1 MRKLRFILLLAGLVL
16 IGGLWLFFGR
26 QQQSQAPAAGAPRNG
41 QGQHAGAGGRPDG
54 GGRRAGAQGGN
65 NAVPVVAGSV
75 QKKDVQIYLDGIGTV
90 QAFNMVAIK
99 PRVDGQ
105 IQQIAFNEGQ
115 DVKQGDLL
123 AVIDPRPYQAALDQ
137 ATGKKAQDVAQLA
150 NARTVFQR
158 DSELLAKRVL
168 DQQTYDTQKYQVD
181 QFEAA
186 IKTDDANIESA
197 QVQLDYTRVTA
208 PINGRVGV
216 RLVDVGNIVHA
227 TDTTGIV
234 VITQLHPISVLFT
247 LPQQQ
252 LQQVNEEVG
261 KGTLKV
267 LAVGRSDSKPLG
279 EGSLAVVDNQ
289 IDPQTGTF
297 KLKATFSNDELK
309 LWPGQF
315 VNARLLV
322 KVQKDG
328 LVVPASVVQRGPQG
342 TFAYV
347 INQKKTA
354 EMRPIKVGQ
363 VDGGSALIEDGLN
376 EGEQVVVDG
385 YYKLQPGA
393 QVDITNP
400 QPNQSPTI
408 GKEQPRAAAPMSASA
423 SVSAG

>member
-1 MRKLRFILLLAGLVL
+1 MRKLRFIFLLAGLVL
-16 IGGLWLFFGR
+16 IGGLWFFFGR
-26 QQQSQAPAAGAPRNG
+26 QQQSQRPGAGVPTTG
-41 QGQHAGAGGRPDG
+41 QGQHAGAGGTRG
-54 GGRRAGAQGGN
+54 GGDRRAGAQGGN
-65 NAVPVVAGSV
+65 SAVPVVAGSV
-75 QKKDVQIYLDGIGTV
+75 QKKDVPIYLDGIGTV
-90 QAFNMVAIK
+90 QAFNMVTIK

-105 IQQIAFNEGQ
+105 IQEIAFKEGQ

-137 ATGKKAQDVAQLA
+137 AIGKKAQDVAQLA

-158 DSELLAKRVL
+158 DSELLAKKVL

-181 QFEAA
+181 QFDAA

-197 QVQLDYTRVTA
+197 QVQLNYTRITA
-208 PINGRVGV
+208 PIDGRVGV

-234 VITQLHPISVLFT
+234 VITQLHPISVIFT

-267 LAVGRSDSKPLG
+267 LAVDRDNSKPLG

-297 KLKATFSNDELK
+297 KLKATFPNDELK

-363 VDGGSALIEDGLN
+363 VEGGSALIEDGLK

-393 QVDITNP
+393 RVDITNP

-408 GKEQPRAAAPMSASA
+408 GKKQPRAAAPMS
-423 SVSAG
+423 VTAG

>member
-1 MRKLRFILLLAGLVL
+1 
-16 IGGLWLFFGR
+16 
-26 QQQSQAPAAGAPRNG
+26 
-41 QGQHAGAGGRPDG
+41 
-54 GGRRAGAQGGN
+54 
-65 NAVPVVAGSV
+65 
-75 QKKDVQIYLDGIGTV
+75 
-90 QAFNMVAIK
+90 
-99 PRVDGQ
+99 
-105 IQQIAFNEGQ
+105 
-115 DVKQGDLL
+115 
-123 AVIDPRPYQAALDQ
+123 
-137 ATGKKAQDVAQLA
+137 
-150 NARTVFQR
+150 
-158 DSELLAKRVL
+158 
-168 DQQTYDTQKYQVD
+168 
-181 QFEAA
+181 
-186 IKTDDANIESA
+186 
-197 QVQLDYTRVTA
+197 
-208 PINGRVGV
+208 
-216 RLVDVGNIVHA
+216 
-227 TDTTGIV
+227 
-234 VITQLHPISVLFT
+234 

-297 KLKATFSNDELK
+297 KLKATFPNDELK

-363 VDGGSALIEDGLN
+363 VGGGSALIEDGLK

>member
-1 MRKLRFILLLAGLVL
+1 MRFILLLAGLVL

-26 QQQSQAPAAGAPRNG
+26 QQQSQAPGAAALGTR
-41 QGQHAGAGGRPDG
+41 QGQHAGAGGRPGG
-54 GGRRAGAQGGN
+54 GGRQAGGQGGN

-75 QKKDVQIYLDGIGTV
+75 QKKDVPIYLDGIGTV
-90 QAFNMVAIK
+90 QAFNMVTIK

-105 IQQIAFNEGQ
+105 IEQIAFNEGQ

-137 ATGKKAQDVAQLA
+137 AIGKKAQDVAQLA
-150 NARTVFQR
+150 NARTLFQR
-158 DSELLAKRVL
+158 DSELLAKKVL

-181 QFEAA
+181 QLEAA

-208 PINGRVGV
+208 PIDGRVGV
-216 RLVDVGNIVHA
+216 RLVDIGNIVHA

-234 VITQLHPISVLFT
+234 VITQLHPISVMFT

-267 LAVGRSDSKPLG
+267 LAVDRNNSKPLG
-279 EGSLAVVDNQ
+279 QGSLAVVDNQ

-297 KLKATFSNDELK
+297 KLKATFPNDELK

-363 VDGGSALIEDGLN
+363 VEGGSALIEDGLK

-400 QPNQSPTI
+400 QPDQSPTI

>member
-1 MRKLRFILLLAGLVL
+1 MRKLRFIFLLAGLVL

-26 QQQSQAPAAGAPRNG
+26 QQQSQAPGGGPHTTG
-41 QGQHAGAGGRPDG
+41 HGQHAGAGGAPGG
-54 GGRRAGAQGGN
+54 GGRRRGAQGPG
-65 NAVPVVAGSV
+65 NAVPVVAGTV
-75 QKKDVQIYLDGIGTV
+75 QKKDVPIYLDGIGTV
-90 QAFNMVAIK
+90 QAFNMVTVRA
-99 PRVDGQ
+99 RVDGQ
-105 IQQIAFNEGQ
+105 IEKIAFQEGQ
-115 DVKQGDLL
+115 DVKKGDLL

-137 ATGKKAQDVAQLA
+137 AIGKKAQDVAQLG

-158 DSELLAKRVL
+158 DSELLAKKVL

-186 IKTDDANIESA
+186 IKADDANIGSA
-197 QVQLDYTRVTA
+197 QVQLNYTQITA
-208 PINGRVGV
+208 PIDGRVGV

-227 TDTTGIV
+227 SDTTGIV
-234 VITQLHPISVLFT
+234 VITQLKPISVMFT

-252 LQQVNEEVG
+252 LPQVNEEAA

-267 LAVGRSDSKPLG
+267 LAVDRDNTKPLG

-289 IDPQTGTF
+289 IDPQTGTV
-297 KLKATFSNDELK
+297 KMKGTFPNDQLT

-354 EMRPIKVGQ
+354 EMRAIKVGP
-363 VDGGSALIEDGLN
+363 VEGGLALIEDGLK

-385 YYKLQPGA
+385 YYKLQPGS

-400 QPNQSPTI
+400 QQGEQPTI

-423 SVSAG
+423 SVSAS

>member
-1 MRKLRFILLLAGLVL
+1 MRKLRFIFLLVGLVL

-26 QQQSQAPAAGAPRNG
+26 QQQSQAPGGGLPTTG
-41 QGQHAGAGGRPDG
+41 HGQHAGAGEAPGG
-54 GGRRAGAQGGN
+54 GGRRGGTQAGN
-65 NAVPVVAGSV
+65 NAVPVVAGAV
-75 QKKDVQIYLDGIGTV
+75 QKKDVPIYLDGIGTV
-90 QAFNMVAIK
+90 QAYNMVTIK

-105 IQQIAFNEGQ
+105 IQEIAFKEGQ

-137 ATGKKAQDVAQLA
+137 AIGKKSQDVAQLA

-158 DSELLAKRVL
+158 DSELLAKKVL

-181 QFEAA
+181 QFDAA

-197 QVQLDYTRVTA
+197 QVQLNYTHITA
-208 PINGRVGV
+208 PIDGRVGV
-216 RLVDVGNIVHA
+216 RLVDMGNIVHA

-234 VITQLHPISVLFT
+234 VITQLKPISVIFT

-252 LQQVNEEVG
+252 LQQVNDEAG
-261 KGTLKV
+261 KGGLKV
-267 LAVGRSDSKPLG
+267 RAVDRDNSKPLG

-297 KLKATFSNDELK
+297 KLKATFPNDELK

-347 INQKKTA
+347 INQQKTA

-363 VDGGSALIEDGLN
+363 VEGGSALIEDGLK

-423 SVSAG
+423 SVSAS

>member
-1 MRKLRFILLLAGLVL
+1 MRKLRFIFLLAGLVL

-26 QQQSQAPAAGAPRNG
+26 QQQSQAPGTGAPSTG
-41 QGQHAGAGGRPDG
+41 HGQHAGAGGAPGG
-54 GGRRAGAQGGN
+54 GGRRGAQGGG
-65 NAVPVVAGSV
+65 NAVPVVAGTV
-75 QKKDVQIYLDGIGTV
+75 QKKDVPIYLDGIGTV
-90 QAFNMVAIK
+90 QAFNMVTVK

-105 IQQIAFNEGQ
+105 IQEIAFKEGQ

-123 AVIDPRPYQAALDQ
+123 AVIDPRPYQAVLDQ
-137 ATGKKAQDVAQLA
+137 AIGKKAQDVAQLG

-158 DSELLAKRVL
+158 DSELLAKKVL

-181 QFEAA
+181 QFDAA
-186 IKTDDANIESA
+186 IKADDANIESA
-197 QVQLDYTRVTA
+197 QVQLNYTQITA
-208 PINGRVGV
+208 PIDGRVGV
-216 RLVDVGNIVHA
+216 RQVDAGNIVHA
-227 TDTTGIV
+227 SDTTGIV
-234 VITQLHPISVLFT
+234 VITQLKPISVLFT

-252 LQQVNEEVG
+252 LAQVNEEAG

-267 LAVGRSDSKPLG
+267 FAVDRDNTKPLG

-289 IDPQTGTF
+289 IDPQTGTV
-297 KLKATFSNDELK
+297 KLKATFANDELK

-322 KVQKDG
+322 KILKDG

-347 INQKKTA
+347 INQNKTA

-363 VDGGSALIEDGLN
+363 VEGGLALIEDGLK

-423 SVSAG
+423 SVSAS

>member
-1 MRKLRFILLLAGLVL
+1 MRFILLLAGLVL
-16 IGGLWLFFGR
+16 LGGLWLFFGR
-26 QQQSQAPAAGAPRNG
+26 QQQSQAPGAAALGTR
-41 QGQHAGAGGRPDG
+41 QGQHAGAGGRPGG
-54 GGRRAGAQGGN
+54 GGRQAEGQGGN

-75 QKKDVQIYLDGIGTV
+75 QKKDVPIYLDGIGTV
-90 QAFNMVAIK
+90 QAFNMVTIK

-105 IQQIAFNEGQ
+105 IEQIAFNEGQ

-137 ATGKKAQDVAQLA
+137 AIGKKAQDVAQLA
-150 NARTVFQR
+150 NARTLFQR
-158 DSELLAKRVL
+158 DSELLAKKVL

-181 QFEAA
+181 QLEAA

-208 PINGRVGV
+208 PIDGRVGV
-216 RLVDVGNIVHA
+216 RLVDIGNIVHA

-234 VITQLHPISVLFT
+234 VITQLHPISVMFT

-267 LAVGRSDSKPLG
+267 LAVDRNNSKPLG
-279 EGSLAVVDNQ
+279 QGSLAVVDNQ

-297 KLKATFSNDELK
+297 KLKATFPNDELK

-363 VDGGSALIEDGLN
+363 VDGGSALIEDGLK

-385 YYKLQPGA
+385 YFRLQPGA

-400 QPNQSPTI
+400 PPNQSPTI

-423 SVSAG
+423 SVSAS

>member
-1 MRKLRFILLLAGLVL
+1 MRKIRFILLLAGLVV
-16 IGGLWLFFGR
+16 IGGSWLFFGR
-26 QQQSQAPAAGAPRNG
+26 QHQSQAPSAGAPRIG
-41 QGQHAGAGGRPDG
+41 QGQHAGAGG

-65 NAVPVVAGSV
+65 NAVPVVTGSV
-75 QKKDVQIYLDGIGTV
+75 QKKDVQIFLDGIGTV
-90 QAFNMVAIK
+90 QAYNMVTIRA
-99 PRVDGQ
+99 RVDGQ
-105 IQQIAFNEGQ
+105 IQQIAFTEGQ

-137 ATGKKAQDVAQLA
+137 AIGKKAQDVAQLA

-158 DSELLAKRVL
+158 YSELLAKKVL

-208 PINGRVGV
+208 PIDGRVGV

-234 VITQLHPISVLFT
+234 VINQLHPISVLFT

-252 LQQVNEEVG
+252 LQKVNEEVG
-261 KGTLKV
+261 KRTLKV
-267 LAVGRSDSKPLG
+267 LAVGRNDSKPLG

-297 KLKATFSNDELK
+297 KLKATFQNEELT

-322 KVQKDG
+322 RVQKDG

-347 INQKKTA
+347 INQNKTA

-363 VDGGSALIEDGLN
+363 VDGGSALIEDGLK

-385 YYKLQPGA
+385 YFRLQPGA

-400 QPNQSPTI
+400 QRNQSPTI

-423 SVSAG
+423 SVSAS

>member
-1 MRKLRFILLLAGLVL
+1 
-16 IGGLWLFFGR
+16 
-26 QQQSQAPAAGAPRNG
+26 
-41 QGQHAGAGGRPDG
+41 
-54 GGRRAGAQGGN
+54 
-65 NAVPVVAGSV
+65 VPVVTGSV
-75 QKKDVQIYLDGIGTV
+75 QKKDVQIFLDGIGTV
-90 QAFNMVAIK
+90 QAFNMVTIRA
-99 PRVDGQ
+99 RVDGQ
-105 IQQIAFNEGQ
+105 IQQIAFTEGQ
-115 DVKQGDLL
+115 DVKQSDLL

-137 ATGKKAQDVAQLA
+137 AIGKKAQDVAQLA

-158 DSELLAKRVL
+158 YSELLAKKVL

-208 PINGRVGV
+208 PIDGRVGV

-267 LAVGRSDSKPLG
+267 LAVGRNNREPLG

-297 KLKATFSNDELK
+297 KLKATFPNDELK

-347 INQKKTA
+347 INQNKTA
-354 EMRPIKVGQ
+354 QMRPIKVGQ
-363 VDGGSALIEDGLN
+363 VDGGSALIEDGLK

-385 YYKLQPGA
+385 YFRLQPGA

-400 QPNQSPTI
+400 QRNQSPTI

-423 SVSAG
+423 SVSAS

>member
-1 MRKLRFILLLAGLVL
+1 
-16 IGGLWLFFGR
+16 
-26 QQQSQAPAAGAPRNG
+26 
-41 QGQHAGAGGRPDG
+41 
-54 GGRRAGAQGGN
+54 
-65 NAVPVVAGSV
+65 
-75 QKKDVQIYLDGIGTV
+75 
-90 QAFNMVAIK
+90 MVTIK

-137 ATGKKAQDVAQLA
+137 AIGKKAQDVAQLA
-150 NARTVFQR
+150 NARTLFQR
-158 DSELLAKRVL
+158 DGELLAKKVL

-208 PINGRVGV
+208 PIDGRVGV
-216 RLVDVGNIVHA
+216 RLVDIGNIVHA

-261 KGTLKV
+261 KGTLEV
-267 LAVGRSDSKPLG
+267 LAVGRNDSKPLG

-297 KLKATFSNDELK
+297 KLKATFPNDELK

-363 VDGGSALIEDGLN
+363 VDGGSALIEDGLK

-400 QPNQSPTI
+400 QPTQSPTI
-408 GKEQPRAAAPMSASA
+408 GKERPRAATPMSASA
-423 SVSAG
+423 SVSAS

>member
-41 QGQHAGAGGRPDG
+41 QGQHAGAGGRPGG
-54 GGRRAGAQGGN
+54 GGRRDGAQGGN

-90 QAFNMVAIK
+90 QAFNMVTIK

-137 ATGKKAQDVAQLA
+137 AIGKKGQDVAQLA

-158 DSELLAKRVL
+158 DGELLAKKVL

-186 IKTDDANIESA
+186 TKTDDANIESA
-197 QVQLDYTRVTA
+197 QVQLDYTRVAA
-208 PINGRVGV
+208 PIDGRVGV

-297 KLKATFSNDELK
+297 KLKATFPNDELK

-363 VDGGSALIEDGLN
+363 VGGGSALIEDGLK

>member
-1 MRKLRFILLLAGLVL
+1 MRKLRFIFLLAGLVL
-16 IGGLWLFFGR
+16 IGGLWLFFGH
-26 QQQSQAPAAGAPRNG
+26 QQQSKAPGAGVPATG
-41 QGQHAGAGGRPDG
+41 QGQHAGVGGTR

-75 QKKDVQIYLDGIGTV
+75 QKKDVPIYLDGIGTV
-90 QAFNMVAIK
+90 QAFNTVTIK

-105 IQQIAFNEGQ
+105 IQEIAFKEGQ
-115 DVKQGDLL
+115 DVKKGDLL

-137 ATGKKAQDVAQLA
+137 AIGKKAQDVAQLG
-150 NARTVFQR
+150 NARTLFQR
-158 DSELLAKRVL
+158 DSELLAKKVL

-181 QFEAA
+181 QFDAA

-197 QVQLDYTRVTA
+197 QVQLNYTQVTA
-208 PINGRVGV
+208 PIDGRVGV

-227 TDTTGIV
+227 TDTTGIA
-234 VITQLHPISVLFT
+234 VITQLKPISVIFT

-252 LQQVNEEVG
+252 LQQVNEVG

-267 LAVGRSDSKPLG
+267 LAVDRDNSKPLG

-297 KLKATFSNDELK
+297 KLKATFPNDELK

-363 VDGGSALIEDGLN
+363 VEGGSALIEDGLK

-408 GKEQPRAAAPMSASA
+408 GKEKPRAAAPMS
-423 SVSAG
+423 VSAG

>member
-1 MRKLRFILLLAGLVL
+1 MRKLRFIFLLAGLVL

-26 QQQSQAPAAGAPRNG
+26 QQQSQGPGGGPRTTG
-41 QGQHAGAGGRPDG
+41 QGQHAGAGGRRG
-54 GGRRAGAQGGN
+54 GAQGGN

-90 QAFNMVAIK
+90 QAFNMVTIK

-105 IQQIAFNEGQ
+105 IQQIAFTEGQ

-137 ATGKKAQDVAQLA
+137 AIGKKAQDVAQLA

-158 DSELLAKRVL
+158 DSELLAKKVL

-208 PINGRVGV
+208 PIDGRVGV
-216 RLVDVGNIVHA
+216 RLVDIGNIVHA

-234 VITQLHPISVLFT
+234 VITQLQPISVLFT

-267 LAVGRSDSKPLG
+267 LAVGRNDSKPLG

-297 KLKATFSNDELK
+297 KLKATFPNDELK

-363 VDGGSALIEDGLN
+363 VDGGSALIEDGLK

-400 QPNQSPTI
+400 QPTQSPTI
-408 GKEQPRAAAPMSASA
+408 GKEQPRAATPMSASA
-423 SVSAG
+423 SVSAS

>member
-1 MRKLRFILLLAGLVL
+1 V
-16 IGGLWLFFGR
+16 
-26 QQQSQAPAAGAPRNG
+26 PATG
-41 QGQHAGAGGRPDG
+41 QGQHAGAGGTRGG

-65 NAVPVVAGSV
+65 SAVPVVAGSV
-75 QKKDVQIYLDGIGTV
+75 QKKDVPIYLDGIGTV
-90 QAFNMVAIK
+90 QAFNMVTIK

-105 IQQIAFNEGQ
+105 IQEIAFKEGQ

-123 AVIDPRPYQAALDQ
+123 AFIDPRPYQAALDQ
-137 ATGKKAQDVAQLA
+137 AIGKKAQDVAQLA

-158 DSELLAKRVL
+158 DSELLAKKVL
-168 DQQTYDTQKYQVD
+168 DQQTYDTQRYQVD
-181 QFEAA
+181 QFDAA

-197 QVQLDYTRVTA
+197 QVQLNYTRVTA
-208 PINGRVGV
+208 PIDGRVGV

-234 VITQLHPISVLFT
+234 VITQLHPISVIFT

-252 LQQVNEEVG
+252 LQQVNDEVG

-267 LAVGRSDSKPLG
+267 LAVDRDNSKPLG

-297 KLKATFSNDELK
+297 KLKATFPNDELK

-363 VDGGSALIEDGLN
+363 IEGGSALIEEGLK

-393 QVDITNP
+393 RVDITNP

-408 GKEQPRAAAPMSASA
+408 GKEQPRAAVPMSASA
-423 SVSAG
+423 G